1 MSGAEER
8 RFRVSAETTLMPTVY
23 GPHDALWL
31 ELDRLHLR
39 HQTLPPGHPERAALD
54 ARMDAIEQR
63 ISVFERAERQ
73 LTLDS
78 AFLQDAAY
86 RAA

>member
-1 MSGAEER
+1 MSDEIT
-8 RFRVSAETTLMPTVY
+8 FVPTVY

-39 HQTLPPGHPERAALD
+39 HQTLPPGHPERAVLD

-63 ISVFERAERQ
+63 ISTFERVERQ
-73 LTLDS
+73 LTFDP
-78 AFLQDAAY
+78 AFSQNAAD